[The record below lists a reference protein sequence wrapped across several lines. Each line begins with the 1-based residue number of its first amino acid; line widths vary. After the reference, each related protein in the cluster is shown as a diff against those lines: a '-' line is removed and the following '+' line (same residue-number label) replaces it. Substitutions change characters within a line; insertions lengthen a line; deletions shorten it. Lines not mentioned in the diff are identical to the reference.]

1 MFSVSAA
8 ALAASLLIAEQP
20 PILASLD
27 APAAPAEDEA
37 AQDPR
42 GSVIVTGTRDRYGAE
57 ETRTGT
63 RTDTALQDIPQAIS
77 VVSERQIEDMNL
89 RSIGDVLRYVPGAT
103 IAQGEGHRDQIVL
116 RGNNST
122 SDFFIDGLRDDIQ
135 YYRPLYNV
143 QQVEVLRGPNAM
155 IFGRGGGGGV
165 INRVTKTP
173 ISAMFVG
180 GSASVDTFGAWSIDA
195 DLNLALSPAFAVR
208 LNAVHEEFDSHR
220 DFYGGEV
227 TAINPTARLNLG
239 PQTSLIASYE
249 YVEDDRVVD
258 RGVPSQA
265 GRPLQGFY
273 DSFFGQPGTNIL
285 GFEGHILRGTFEHRF
300 TPDLRLTSRLLYADF
315 DKFYRN
321 AFPAT
326 AVGAAGVGVEAY
338 IDSFQR
344 ENLFSQTDLVWS
356 VTTGPV
362 RHTIL
367 AGVELGRQETGNQ
380 RLNGF
385 FQSGV
390 PTTNGGLRTN
400 VPLTDPFIIPP
411 ITFRPGSGQ
420 RGTATDADIFAVYIQ
435 DQAEIGPVE
444 IIAGL
449 RYDRFR
455 LNAVNVLTGATFDRT
470 DDLWSPRIGIVLHPV
485 EPVSLYASYSR
496 SFLPQSGD
504 QFNSLDLTAAALEP
518 ERFDNYEVG
527 VKWQARPGLLFS
539 AALYQLDRTN
549 TRAPGPTP
557 GTVVLT
563 GEQRSR
569 GLELEAVG
577 EIMPGWQLAASYTLQ
592 EAEITT
598 TTSAAPA
605 GREVPLVPRHQASL
619 WTRHQFTPQLGAG
632 LGVVHHSESFAS
644 ISNAVV
650 LPSFTRVDL
659 GLFWRVAEHVEAQVN
674 VENLFDEGYYPYAH
688 NDNNISTG
696 APLNARFT
704 LRVRY

>member
-1 MFSVSAA
+1 MMSVSAA
-8 ALAASLLIAEQP
+8 ALAASLLLAEQP
-20 PILASLD
+20 PVLASLD
-27 APAAPAEDEA
+27 TPAAPAEDEA

-42 GSVIVTGTRDRYGAE
+42 GSVIVTGTRDPYGAE

-173 ISAMFVG
+173 FFDTFVG
-180 GSASVDTFGAWSIDA
+180 ASGSVDTFGAWSIDA

-208 LNAVHEEFDSHR
+208 LNAVHEELDSHR

-227 TAINPTARLNLG
+227 TALNPTARLTLG

-249 YVEDDRVVD
+249 YVEDARVVD
-258 RGVPSQA
+258 RGIPSQA
-265 GRPLQGFY
+265 GLPLTGFY
-273 DSFFGQPGTNIL
+273 DTFFGQPGTNVL
-285 GFEGHILRGTFEHRF
+285 GFEGHIARATFEHLF
-300 TPDLRLTSRLLYADF
+300 TPALRLTSRLLYADF

-326 AVGAAGVGVEAY
+326 AVGASGVGVEAY

-344 ENLFSQTDLVWS
+344 ENLFSQTDLVWT
-356 VTTGPV
+356 VATGPV
-362 RHTIL
+362 RHTLL

-390 PTTNGGLRTN
+390 PTTNGGLRTV
-400 VPLTDPFIIPP
+400 VPLTDPFIVPP

-455 LNAVNVLTGATFDRT
+455 LDAVNVLTGAVFDRT
-470 DDLWSPRIGIVLHPV
+470 DDLWSPRIGIVLHPI
-485 EPVSLYASYSR
+485 EPVSIYASYSR

-557 GTVVLT
+557 GSVVLT

-619 WTRHQFTPQLGAG
+619 WTRYQFTPQLGAG

-659 GLFWRVAEHVEAQVN
+659 GLFWRVTDHVEAQVN
-674 VENLFDEGYYPYAH
+674 VENLFDEEYYPYAH

>member
-619 WTRHQFTPQLGAG
+619 WTRYQFTPQLGAG

>member
-173 ISAMFVG
+173 ISDMFVG

-326 AVGAAGVGVEAY
+326 AVGPAGVGVEAY